1 MKDCMAQINKLPDN
15 AKKFVVARID
25 EADCSLWYWGSWDE
39 RDRAVQTALAI
50 GGIVV
55 EKGEPNDH

>member
-1 MKDCMAQINKLPDN
+1 MKECKTKINNMPDEVRE
-15 AKKFVVARID
+15 FIVARID

-39 RDRAVQTALAI
+39 KDRAVQTALAI

-55 EKGEPNDH
+55 EKGEP

>member
-1 MKDCMAQINKLPDN
+1 MKECKTKINNMPDEVRE
-15 AKKFVVARID
+15 FIVARID

-55 EKGEPNDH
+55 EKGEP